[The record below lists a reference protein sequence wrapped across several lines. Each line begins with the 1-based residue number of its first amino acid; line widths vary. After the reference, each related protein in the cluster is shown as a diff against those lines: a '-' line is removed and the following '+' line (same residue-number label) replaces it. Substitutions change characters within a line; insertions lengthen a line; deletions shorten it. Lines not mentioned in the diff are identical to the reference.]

1 MNDIAK
7 IKSANAIKNGTIL
20 VGTSWTGNY
29 STRDTY
35 VQNIPAINTIENK
48 YDDRFDDPSYYY
60 GIGTSTVV
68 GG

>member
-7 IKSANAIKNGTIL
+7 IKSANVIKNGTIL

-35 VQNIPAINTIENK
+35 VQNTPTISAIENK

-60 GIGTSTVV
+60 GTGNATIV
-68 GG
+68 GA

>member
-20 VGTSWTGNY
+20 VGTSLTGNY

-35 VQNIPAINTIENK
+35 VQNTPAINTIENK

-60 GIGTSTVV
+60 GVGNATVV
-68 GG
+68 GA